1 MNLSIWEKESL
12 ISFDYIIVGGGIVG
26 LSLALSLKE
35 KAPSAEIAILE
46 RGVLP
51 SGATTKNAGF
61 SCFGSASEL
70 WSDYCAW
77 PEKTLTTVQMR
88 WQGLQLLRQKLG
100 DANIDYQPTGGY
112 ELIAQNQIHVL
123 QNLEALN
130 QLLAPIIG
138 ESDVFQEKKALVQHF
153 GFQRIETLI
162 ENRFEG
168 HLHSGKLFRRLY
180 QRVCKAGC
188 LVYTGALV
196 THIET
201 SEAIHRFWVKTA
213 SNETLCFSSPK
224 GCICANAFTPLFFP
238 ELAIEPG
245 RGQVLVTQPL
255 PKVPFKGSFHFEEG
269 YFYFRDIGNRVLLGG
284 GRHLAKAEETTTAFG
299 TTPFIQQQLEDL
311 LREVI
316 LPTTPHQIDYRWSGI
331 MAFGPEKS
339 PIIKEV
345 NPGLWVGAR
354 MNGMGVAIAF
364 EVAEKLSDSL
374 LEDTKNYL
382 SDI

>member
-26 LSLALSLKE
+26 LSLALSLKQ

-51 SGATTKNAGF
+51 NGATTKNAGF
-61 SCFGSASEL
+61 ACFGSVSEL
-70 WSDYCAW
+70 WADYCAS
-77 PEKTLTTVQMR
+77 PEKTLATVQMR
-88 WQGLQLLRQKLG
+88 WQGLQLLRQRLG

-112 ELIAQNQIHVL
+112 ELIAQNQMNVL
-123 QNLEALN
+123 QNLAPLN

-138 ESDVFQEKKALVQHF
+138 KPDVFQEKKELVQRF
-153 GFQRIETLI
+153 GFQNIETII

-180 QRVCKAGC
+180 QRVCEVGC
-188 LVYTGALV
+188 LVYTGAFV

-201 SEAIHRFWVKTA
+201 SKKHCFWVKTT

-224 GCICANAFTPLFFP
+224 GCICTNAFTSLFFP

-245 RGQVLVTQPL
+245 RGQVLVTEPL
-255 PKVPFKGSFHFEEG
+255 KEVPFRGSFHFEEG

-284 GRHLAKAEETTTAFG
+284 GRHLAKAEETTTSFG
-299 TTPFIQQQLEDL
+299 TTPFIQQQLENL
-311 LREVI
+311 LCEII
-316 LPTTPHQIDYRWSGI
+316 LPTTPHKIDYRWSGI
-331 MAFGPEKS
+331 MAFGPEKT
-339 PIIKEV
+339 PIIKQISE
-345 NPGLWVGAR
+345 GLWVGAR
-354 MNGMGVAIAF
+354 MNGMGVAIAS
-364 EVAEKLSDSL
+364 EVAEKLSDL
-374 LEDTKNYL
+374 ML
-382 SDI
+382 

>member
-26 LSLALSLKE
+26 LSLALSLKQ

-51 SGATTKNAGF
+51 NGATTKNAGF
-61 SCFGSASEL
+61 SCFGSVSEL
-70 WSDYCAW
+70 WADYCAS
-77 PEKTLTTVQMR
+77 PEKTLATVQMR
-88 WQGLQLLRQKLG
+88 WQGLQLLRQRLG

-112 ELIAQNQIHVL
+112 ELIAQNQMHAL
-123 QNLEALN
+123 QNLTPLN

-138 ESDVFQEKKALVQHF
+138 EPDVFQEKKELVRRF
-153 GFQRIETLI
+153 GFQNIETII

-180 QRVCKAGC
+180 QRVCEVGC
-188 LVYTGALV
+188 LVYTGAFV

-201 SEAIHRFWVKTA
+201 SKDMHCFWVKTT

-224 GCICANAFTPLFFP
+224 GCICTNAFTSLFFP

-245 RGQVLVTQPL
+245 RGQVLVTDPL
-255 PKVPFKGSFHFEEG
+255 QEVPFKGSFHFEEG

-284 GRHLAKAEETTTAFG
+284 GRHLAKAEETTTSFG
-299 TTPFIQQQLEDL
+299 TTPFIQQQLENL
-311 LREVI
+311 LSEVI
-316 LPTTPHQIDYRWSGI
+316 LPTTPHKIDYRWSGI
-331 MAFGPEKS
+331 MAFGPEKT
-339 PIIKEV
+339 PIIKQINE
-345 NPGLWVGAR
+345 GLWVGAR
-354 MNGMGVAIAF
+354 MNGMGVAIAS
-364 EVAEKLSDSL
+364 EVAEKLSDL
-374 LEDTKNYL
+374 LL
-382 SDI
+382 